1 MTYRG
6 VFLYEFLVLF
16 SDFFVFFF
24 LMHFAYIVSI
34 AVSILATFSIPSYSM
49 FMCMLSLLGN

>member
-16 SDFFVFFF
+16 SDFFVFF